1 MRGIVV
7 FITGL
12 FTISVL
18 VLMMGTLLEPITT
31 VVTDSSAVQSLGWAG
46 TATSIRDTILNRIV
60 LVFLAFLFIWPT
72 LWYIRKNR
80 NTGVRR
86 R

>member
-12 FTISVL
+12 FTISAIVL
-18 VLMMGTLLEPITT
+18 VMGAVLEPLTT
-31 VVTDSSAVQSLGWAG
+31 VVTGSGAVQSLGWASK
-46 TATSIRDTILNRIV
+46 ATSIRDMILNRIV
-60 LVFLAFLFIWPT
+60 LVFLIFLVLWPT

>member
-12 FTISVL
+12 FTISAITIV
-18 VLMMGTLLEPITT
+18 MGPVLEPLTT
-31 VVTDSSAVQSLGWAG
+31 IVAGNSAVQALGWAG
-46 TATSIRDTILNRIV
+46 TATSIQNTILDKIV
-60 LVFLAFLFIWPT
+60 LIFLIFLVLWPT
-72 LWYIRKNR
+72 LWYIRRNR